1 MGGIDILV
9 THTPPR
15 GHGDLP
21 DGPHQGFDAFNG
33 LLNWVHPR
41 LMLHGHVHL
50 DYGMLERERQHPS
63 GTTLV
68 NAFRWKDIEL

>member
-1 MGGIDILV
+1 
-9 THTPPR
+9 
-15 GHGDLP
+15 
-21 DGPHQGFDAFNG
+21 
-33 LLNWVHPR
+33 
-41 LMLHGHVHL
+41 MLHGHVHL